1 MPGADFGAVPTH
13 RPLSGWVARFE
24 PGDTPGAPGL
34 LGPIN
39 DGDER
44 ADARTAARFHTHGWT
59 RADAVVRGQSGV
71 PVRALSLRAPDGSLL
86 VELDD
91 RGAPVEVSAGGV
103 DLVAGLEERWA
114 DAPADPATVNRLA
127 DESVELRYF
136 LLHRLDVETTAPAA
150 LFHCLPWHRVEAAAR
165 AASALLDEP
174 GPEAESEAGTGTG
187 SGREPRPAP
196 YGELRHWFT
205 PAATSLAG
213 PLSVLEAGLRT
224 VRPGPWFGREAS
236 ALLTGLLTVDTARLP
251 PAARAALAGLA
262 LRIGAMPAL
271 HHSAWLAAARLSA
284 PEPGAEADDLALR
297 ARLDSTF
304 VLRAADEEDEGR
316 VGTALR
322 QGPVEAEVTVTRGG
336 RVTVEMEID
345 VFAAEAAGNGGGR
358 AVDAAEGPPCQ
369 PVLLRQVGEATG
381 APGGG
386 RYWMVLE
393 DAGPVLHGRIAVPAA
408 AGQFDVDL
416 DGPPVPLLFLDR
428 VFPKELLASLRA
440 NERIGPAR
448 WHELVDGLPPRHPA
462 HAALAAYEQELPT

>member
-1 MPGADFGAVPTH
+1 MSGADFGTVPTH
-13 RPLSGWVARFE
+13 RPLSGWVAWFE

-44 ADARTAARFHTHGWT
+44 ADARTAPRFHTHGWT
-59 RADAVVRGQSGV
+59 RADAIVLGPTGV
-71 PVRALSLRAPDGSLL
+71 PVRALALRASDGSLL

-91 RGAPVEVSAGGV
+91 RGAPVEVSAGGAE
-103 DLVAGLEERWA
+103 LVARLEERWA

-127 DESVELRYF
+127 GESMELRYF
-136 LLHRLDVETTAPAA
+136 LLHRLNVETTAPAA
-150 LFHCLPWHRVEAAAR
+150 LFHCLPWNRVEAVAH

-174 GPEAESEAGTGTG
+174 GPESESEAGAGIGTG
-187 SGREPRPAP
+187 WEPHPAL

-236 ALLTGLLTVDTARLP
+236 ALLTGLLTVDPERLP
-251 PAARAALAGLA
+251 SSARAALAGLA
-262 LRIGAMPAL
+262 LRIGAVPAL
-271 HHSAWLAAARLSA
+271 HHSARLAAARLTA
-284 PEPGAEADDLALR
+284 PEPRAAADDLGLT

-304 VLRAADEEDEGR
+304 VLRAADEDEGPACTSL
-316 VGTALR
+316 GH
-322 QGPVEAEVTVTRGG
+322 GPVEAEVTVTRGG

-345 VFAAEAAGNGGGR
+345 VFAAEAAGTGGGR

-369 PVLLRQVGEATG
+369 PVLLGQVGEATG
-381 APGGG
+381 APGGR
-386 RYWMVLE
+386 RYWMLLDDV
-393 DAGPVLHGRIAVPAA
+393 GPVLHGRIAAPAP

-428 VFPKELLASLRA
+428 VFPAELLASLRA
-440 NERIGPAR
+440 NERIGLAR

-462 HAALAAYEQELPT
+462 HAALSAYEQELPT

>member
-1 MPGADFGAVPTH
+1 MSGADFGAVPTH
-13 RPLSGWVARFE
+13 RPLSGWVARLK
-24 PGDTPGAPGL
+24 PGDTPNAPGL
-34 LGPIN
+34 LGLIN

-44 ADARTAARFHTHGWT
+44 ADARTAAHFHTHGWT
-59 RADAVVRGQSGV
+59 RADAVVRGPTGV
-71 PVRALSLRAPDGSLL
+71 PVRALALRAPDGSLL

-91 RGAPVEVSAGGV
+91 RGAPVEVSAGGAE
-103 DLVAGLEERWA
+103 LVARLEERWA

-150 LFHCLPWHRVEAAAR
+150 LFHCLPWHRVEAAAH

-174 GPEAESEAGTGTG
+174 GPEAEAGAGIGTGQ
-187 SGREPRPAP
+187 EPRPAS

-236 ALLTGLLTVDTARLP
+236 ALLTGLLTVDPERLP
-251 PAARAALAGLA
+251 PSARAALAGLA
-262 LRIGAMPAL
+262 LRIGAVPAL
-271 HHSAWLAAARLSA
+271 HHSAWLAAVRLTA
-284 PEPGAEADDLALR
+284 PEPRAAADDLALT

-304 VLRAADEEDEGR
+304 VLRAADEEDEGLA
-316 VGTALR
+316 GTSLG

-345 VFAAEAAGNGGGR
+345 VFAAEAAATGGGR

-369 PVLLRQVGEATG
+369 PVLLGQVGEATG
-381 APGGG
+381 APEGR
-386 RYWMVLE
+386 RYWMLLDDV
-393 DAGPVLHGRIAVPAA
+393 GPVLHGRIAAPAP
-408 AGQFDVDL
+408 AGQFDVNL

-428 VFPKELLASLRA
+428 VFPAELLASLRA

-462 HAALAAYEQELPT
+462 HAALAAYERELPT